1 MYFNQRG
8 DKCDEIARGQLSKIT
23 ETACLSGWEFEA
35 DKSRYSVYVTRHWNL
50 MNSYLMFWIG
60 CLRGARLS
68 PVYTSPAWTAIHGG
82 LVFRNDPRGNVLE
95 PYSIPTTNACKV
107 DTSNRNHLKEAGG
120 LRQKKYPLIWI
131 HYEHPLLAFL
141 GDLKWNRVHSRS
153 HPPSSAM
160 IREWSAVI
168 REDRGEPPETCL
180 IFHGGLKWTVF
191 IRHSPCTDRQ
201 HPW

>member
-1 MYFNQRG
+1 MFR
-8 DKCDEIARGQLSKIT
+8 DS
-23 ETACLSGWEFEA
+23 WP
-35 DKSRYSVYVTRHWNL
+35 KSHPLEPRT
-50 MNSYLMFWIG
+50 
-60 CLRGARLS
+60 
-68 PVYTSPAWTAIHGG
+68 PVYHITWVPPPPP
-82 LVFRNDPRGNVLE
+82 PRD
-95 PYSIPTTNACKV
+95 SIPTTNACKV

-160 IREWSAVI
+160 IREWSEWSAVI
-168 REDRGEPPETCL
+168 REDRGEPPEKL
-180 IFHGGLKWTVF
+180 NMFNFSWRIEMDRVHPRSR
-191 IRHSPCTDRQ
+191 RHSPCTDRQ

>member
-1 MYFNQRG
+1 MLVRI
-8 DKCDEIARGQLSKIT
+8 DLCRIMV
-23 ETACLSGWEFEA
+23 
-35 DKSRYSVYVTRHWNL
+35 SVVVSLDQVKKYRD
-50 MNSYLMFWIG
+50 
-60 CLRGARLS
+60 LS
-68 PVYTSPAWTAIHGG
+68 PIYTSPAWTAFHGG
-82 LVFRNDPRGNVLE
+82 LVFRNDPQGNVLE

-160 IREWSAVI
+160 IRKWSAVI
-168 REDRGEPPETCL
+168 CEDRGEPPEKL
-180 IFHGGLKWTVF
+180 NMFNFSWRIEMDRVHPRSR
-191 IRHSPCTDRQ
+191 RHSPCTDRQ